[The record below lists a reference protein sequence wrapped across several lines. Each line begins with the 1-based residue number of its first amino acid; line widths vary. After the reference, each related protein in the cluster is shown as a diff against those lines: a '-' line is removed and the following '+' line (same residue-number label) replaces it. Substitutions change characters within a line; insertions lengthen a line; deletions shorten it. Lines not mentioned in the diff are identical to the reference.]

1 VNKRRPAPK
10 VATSVLI
17 AVLIGGALAA
27 FSGKSF
33 DVFGQDIGVTALPQV
48 TQSAPAPV
56 KPTVAPEVTDEGT
69 YTLVQQPETGYQFVY
84 DLFDDAK
91 STIDVVIYQLADD
104 TAVAHLTAAH
114 DRGVTVRVILDK
126 AWHGQQVNQP
136 AYDRL
141 AAAGVDVHWAAP
153 GIITHQKSIVIDGA
167 VAAVG
172 TGNLTA
178 KYYDNTRDAW
188 VIDRNPAHVAAI
200 TATFNADLGSPDRP
214 GVATDTAG
222 LIWSPDAE
230 TEFAA
235 TIDAATTSVDFQGQE
250 LKDTKVVEALEHAAQ
265 RGVTCRVLMTRNADW
280 YASYKVVTDAGCQVH
295 VLPDGVSAVYIHEKT
310 LVTDSDD
317 LIIGSQNAGYYSLTR
332 NRELSL
338 HLTDTDAKPLI
349 DAVEQTYNSDYA
361 AAEPWTP

>member
-1 VNKRRPAPK
+1 MKKRRSTPK
-10 VATSVLI
+10 VATSLLA
-17 AVLIGGALAA
+17 AVLIGVVLAA
-27 FSGKSF
+27 VSGKTF
-33 DVFGQDIGVTALPQV
+33 DVFGQDIDVTALPKV
-48 TQSAPAPV
+48 LASQSPA
-56 KPTVAPEVTDEGT
+56 KPTVAPVATDEGT
-69 YTLVQQPETGYQFVY
+69 YTLVQQPDAGYQFIY
-84 DLFDDAK
+84 DLLDDAK
-91 STIDVVIYQLADD
+91 TSIDVVIYQLADD
-104 TAVAHLTAAH
+104 TATDRLIAATN
-114 DRGVTVRVILDK
+114 RGVTVRVILDK

-141 AAAGVDVHWAAP
+141 ETAGVDVHWAAP
-153 GIITHQKSIVIDGA
+153 GIITHQKTIVIDGS

-188 VIDRNPAHVAAI
+188 VIDRNTAHVAAI
-200 TATFNADLGSPDRP
+200 TATFNADLASPDRP
-214 GVATDTAG
+214 GTATDTAG

-230 TEFAA
+230 DEFAA
-235 TIDAATTSVDFQGQE
+235 TIDAATESVDFQGQE

-265 RGVTCRVLMTRNADW
+265 RGVTCRVLMTRNSDW
-280 YASYKVVTDAGCQVH
+280 YASYRVVTDAGCQVR

-349 DAVEQTYNSDYA
+349 DAVEHTYTGDYDMA
-361 AAEPWTP
+361 TAWS